1 MQDFDYAGTQITI
14 TINKHLMSMY
24 SQNIPKI
31 TNSKDLFLNKGT

>member
-1 MQDFDYAGTQITI
+1 MQDFDYAGTQI